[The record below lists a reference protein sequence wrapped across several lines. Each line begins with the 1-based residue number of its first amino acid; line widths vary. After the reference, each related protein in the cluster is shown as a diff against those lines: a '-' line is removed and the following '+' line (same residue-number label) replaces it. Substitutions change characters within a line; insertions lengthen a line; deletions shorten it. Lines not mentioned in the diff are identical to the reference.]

1 MTPGFTVR
9 AVMVLVLLPFKIGC
23 PMPLATGAC
32 SLTFEALQTLTMS
45 PCSLS
50 GENRSTAVSLSIKM
64 YSGPQL
70 ELRLNATV
78 DGESAYG
85 TSTKSF
91 LNNNVPVRD
100 TGGDRKQPCISTH
113 HISEDYSQPP
123 TWRVQVNLE
132 EPTRGVVVV
141 ESKNSTS
148 INRVNCLCEPVVAP
162 FNVLAF
168 SCSGGRETWTWTTT
182 SVTVGYTCAKKQ

>member
-1 MTPGFTVR
+1 MTPGFTIP
-9 AVMVLVLLPFKIGC
+9 AVMVLFLLSFKIGS

-32 SLTFEALQTLTMS
+32 PLTFEALRTLTMP

-50 GENRSTAVSLSIKM
+50 GKNRSTAVCLRIKM
-64 YSGPQL
+64 YSGPKF
-70 ELRLNATV
+70 ELRLNVTV

-85 TSTKSF
+85 TSTISF
-91 LNNNVPVRD
+91 LNNNVPVRN
-100 TGGDRKQPCISTH
+100 TVEVRTKPCISTR

-123 TWRVQVNLE
+123 TWRVHVKLE
-132 EPTRGVVVV
+132 EPTRGLVVL
-141 ESKNSTS
+141 KNLTSRST
-148 INRVNCLCEPVVAP
+148 VYCLCEPVVVP

-182 SVTVGYTCAKKQ
+182 SVTAGYTCAKKR